1 MTAAPKICSEPGCPN
16 LQPCP
21 DHRKVAWQGSTRRRR
36 LPRGWEKLRRFVLN
50 RDPICRICGQAVS
63 TECDHVIPSDDH
75 SLDNLQGVC
84 SPCHRI
90 KTQKE
95 AQEARSQ

>member
-1 MTAAPKICSEPGCPN
+1 MPRAAKVCSEPGCPN

-21 DHRKVAWQGSTRRRR
+21 EHRKVPWQGSTRSQR
-36 LPRGWEKLRRFVLN
+36 LPRGWRKLRRFVLS
-50 RDPICRICGQAVS
+50 RDPLCRICGQTPS
-63 TECDHVIPSDDH
+63 TECDHIVPGDDH

-84 SPCHRI
+84 GPCHTA

-95 AQEARSQ
+95 ASEARA